1 MKVKNRIREILSLKN
16 NQSPSTIFQKKKE
29 VVILSTLKFEMV
41 FLMELELKELIQ
53 IGNSRIQVQNR

>member
-53 IGNSRIQVQNR
+53 LGNSRIQVQNR